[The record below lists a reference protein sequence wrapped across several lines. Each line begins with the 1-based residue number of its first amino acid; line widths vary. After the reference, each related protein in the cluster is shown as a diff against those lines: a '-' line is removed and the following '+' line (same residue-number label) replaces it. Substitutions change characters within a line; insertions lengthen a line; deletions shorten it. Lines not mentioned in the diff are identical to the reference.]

1 MFRCFT
7 HRPGKVEGKLNG
19 IRKAFILIALRIR
32 QIEWVLPENGRHHIA
47 VCALRCCVYGGLI
60 VFQADT
66 KPRLAGPN
74 AFPCRRIRLPA
85 AAMSLV
91 IASMLIAKVFQAQF
105 EIAGTVNLWGRKRE
119 GECCISINQIKKQFI
134 SILFGKKKLKNA
146 AASINLSTWYLAE
159 KELTK
164 KGAEREGKQD
174 ETDGI

>member
-1 MFRCFT
+1 MSRCFT

-60 VFQADT
+60 MFQADT

-105 EIAGTVNLWGRKRE
+105 EIAGTVNLWGEKERE
-119 GECCISINQIKKQFI
+119 KEKESVALVLI
-134 SILFGKKKLKNA
+134 KLKSNSFRFCSA
-146 AASINLSTWYLAE
+146 KRSL
-159 KELTK
+159 
-164 KGAEREGKQD
+164 RMQQPQ
-174 ETDGI
+174 

>member
-1 MFRCFT
+1 M
-7 HRPGKVEGKLNG
+7 
-19 IRKAFILIALRIR
+19 
-32 QIEWVLPENGRHHIA
+32 
-47 VCALRCCVYGGLI
+47 
-60 VFQADT
+60 FQADT

-105 EIAGTVNLWGRKRE
+105 EIAGTVNLRKRTKE
-119 GECCISINQIKKQFI
+119 RGDCCISINQIKKQFI

-174 ETDGI
+174 ETAGI

>member
-66 KPRLAGPN
+66 KPRLAGSN
-74 AFPCRRIRLPA
+74 AFPCCRIRLPA

-91 IASMLIAKVFQAQF
+91 VASMLIAKVFQAQF

-119 GECCISINQIKKQFI
+119 TENVALVLI
-134 SILFGKKKLKNA
+134 KLKSNSFRFCSA
-146 AASINLSTWYLAE
+146 KRSL
-159 KELTK
+159 
-164 KGAEREGKQD
+164 RMQQPQ
-174 ETDGI
+174 